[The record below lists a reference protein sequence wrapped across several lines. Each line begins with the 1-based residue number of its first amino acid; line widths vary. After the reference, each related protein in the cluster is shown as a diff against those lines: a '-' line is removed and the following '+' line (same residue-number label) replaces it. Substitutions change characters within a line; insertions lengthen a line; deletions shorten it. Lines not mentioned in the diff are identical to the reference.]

1 MRDYNSGCHSGQ
13 HWPMRVRH
21 MLFLFIVAVRRHV
34 VDTVSAAKQECDAR
48 PYASVKEVVSIM
60 TISD

>member
-1 MRDYNSGCHSGQ
+1 MD
-13 HWPMRVRH
+13 
-21 MLFLFIVAVRRHV
+21 I
-34 VDTVSAAKQECDAR
+34 VSAAKQECDAR